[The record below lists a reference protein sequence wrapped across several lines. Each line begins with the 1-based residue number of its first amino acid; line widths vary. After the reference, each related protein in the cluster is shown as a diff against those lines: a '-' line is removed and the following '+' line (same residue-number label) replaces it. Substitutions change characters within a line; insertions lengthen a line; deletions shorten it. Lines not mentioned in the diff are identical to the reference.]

1 MTELSDGL
9 VRLEGID
16 FRTAYEIGSALARG
30 LVARGAGM
38 SALPGAEI
46 AAAFLAAVGRP
57 PALDLLELER
67 LASVENF
74 IAVRNRIGGPRKVEK
89 LNGWGRVVDGKV
101 AASHLAHCLA
111 TDSPSVLL
119 GHWRSFAEQARHL
132 ACREVRPVPVPMNS
146 L

>member
-74 IAVRNRIGGPRKVEK
+74 IAVRNRIGGPRKV
-89 LNGWGRVVDGKV
+89 
-101 AASHLAHCLA
+101 
-111 TDSPSVLL
+111 
-119 GHWRSFAEQARHL
+119 
-132 ACREVRPVPVPMNS
+132 
-146 L
+146 